1 MRKALLSLCALAVL
15 GFAETLTYT
24 SHTNVEVYK
33 APNSN
38 SSLIK
43 TIKPGDSIKTTG
55 EELNG
60 YIAIIG
66 GYVKKQDL
74 IQVEMIEEKGKDGRS
89 MKAMVQSAFN
99 TKEMPVSYTA
109 TINAD
114 NVQTRTCPSKNCSS
128 PSAKNKGDIVEIIAK
143 TSDSSWYKTDAKTYI
158 ASKYLQIGEKV
169 SVQTKANASDLVS
182 SKVMPSVEKKRDE
195 SSKKLPIPT
204 TETVDLNKPEPVV
217 IETTEAE
224 KSDELYAHSG
234 ELAKKYQNDALVKN
248 LTKTATPL
256 PVKIPARYARALDF
270 PILNKEG
277 DVYTD
282 YTYVWIKIT
291 DEQFVLGKREGKG
304 SGNGQFT
311 INKKVN

>member
-1 MRKALLSLCALAVL
+1 MRNVIFSLCAIAVL
-15 GFAETLTYT
+15 GFADTATYT
-24 SHTNVEVYK
+24 SSSKIDVYK

-74 IQVEMIEEKGKDGRS
+74 IQVEMVEEKGKDGRS

-99 TKEMPVSYTA
+99 TKEMPVSYIA

-114 NVQTRTCPSKNCSS
+114 NVQTRTCPSQNCSS
-128 PSAKNKGDIVEIIAK
+128 SGSKNKGDVVEIIAK
-143 TSDSSWYKTDAKTYI
+143 TSDGSWYKTDAKTYI
-158 ASKYLQIGEKV
+158 ASKYLLIGEKV
-169 SVQTKANASDLVS
+169 SVQTKADASDLIS
-182 SKVMPSVEKKRDE
+182 SKIIPSSEKKRDE
-195 SSKKLPIPT
+195 ASKKLPIPT
-204 TETVDLNKPEPVV
+204 SETIELSKQELVV

-224 KSDELYAHSG
+224 KSDDLYAHSG

-291 DEQFVLGKREGKG
+291 DEQFVLGKREGKS
-304 SGNGQFT
+304 SGNGHFT